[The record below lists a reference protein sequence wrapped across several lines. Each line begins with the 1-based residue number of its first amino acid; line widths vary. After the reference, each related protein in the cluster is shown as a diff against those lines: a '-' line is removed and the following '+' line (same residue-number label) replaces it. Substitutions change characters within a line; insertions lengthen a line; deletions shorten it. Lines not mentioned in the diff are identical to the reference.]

1 MRYLTFLEIFSPSD
15 HVLKELLFVFIHEHV
30 SDAITESY
38 KKQNFRWIAK
48 LFKLSL

>member
-15 HVLKELLFVFIHEHV
+15 HVLKELLFVFIDEYV

-38 KKQNFRWIAK
+38 KKRNFHWIAK
-48 LFKLSL
+48 AF